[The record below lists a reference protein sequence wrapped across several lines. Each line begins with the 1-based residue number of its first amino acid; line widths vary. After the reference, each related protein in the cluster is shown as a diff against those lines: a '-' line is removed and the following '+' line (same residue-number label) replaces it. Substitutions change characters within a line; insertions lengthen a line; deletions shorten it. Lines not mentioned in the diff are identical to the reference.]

1 MTPSKYQNEI
11 FSFLGTCHA
20 GKHLRVDALAGSGK
34 TSTCKWSLDYI
45 PEGDATVMVAFNKA
59 IADSLKKVV
68 PFWVEAMTLHSF
80 GFRILSE
87 YKRMKVDKF
96 KSGMILE
103 QECYDLSNAK
113 DRGRYYK
120 ERNTISRLV
129 GLLKAEGYYK
139 GVGIKDCQD
148 LLGKYGLETPGDE
161 TRICEN
167 AIKVLM
173 VGRECPTIIDFDDM
187 IYMPLYLELEVPRF
201 RWMYVDEFQDMNA
214 SQLDLI
220 EKAGK
225 SGTIVAVG
233 DRHQSIYHFRG
244 AKSDV
249 MDEFVTRL
257 GAHTLPLNVCY
268 RCDVAIIKE
277 AQKIVPEIEWAD
289 GAKEGKVATIK
300 KDRFLKDVTDGDYV
314 LCRTTEPLVQ
324 HCLKFIEQGRKAFVK
339 GRDIGANLITLVEK
353 IADRGSDFL
362 YELDGYRMEESEKL
376 SKFRDAEERIQ
387 GLEDRLDAIKAIH
400 MACGTVCEV
409 CGRSRADHREQEEIF
424 DRMPGGAQGA
434 KGHDF
439 EASVN
444 PKQIIRKIESIFSD
458 DDRPGIQ
465 FMTVHRAKGQE
476 TDRVWILRPD
486 LLPMKLPKMTDEQ
499 KQQERN
505 LHYVAITRAKHEL
518 YYVGNE

>member
-1 MTPSKYQNEI
+1 MTPSKYQTEI
-11 FSFLGTCHA
+11 FNFLRTCHV

-45 PEGDATVMVAFNKA
+45 PEGDVTVMVAFNKA
-59 IADSLKKVV
+59 IAESLKKVV

-80 GFRILSE
+80 GYRILSE
-87 YKRMKVDKF
+87 YKRMKVEKF
-96 KSGMILE
+96 KTGMILE
-103 QECYDLSNAK
+103 QQCYDLNNSK

-120 ERNTISRLV
+120 ERNVIGRLV

-139 GVGIKDCQD
+139 GVSVSDCQE

-161 TRICEN
+161 LRICGN

-173 VGRECPTIIDFDDM
+173 IGRECPTIIDFDDM
-187 IYMPLYLELEVPRF
+187 IYMPLYLGLDVPQF

-220 EKAGK
+220 ERAGK
-225 SGTIVAVG
+225 FGSIIAVG

-268 RCDVAIIKE
+268 RCDIAIIKE
-277 AQKIVPEIEWAD
+277 AQKIVPEIEWAE
-289 GAKEGKVATIK
+289 GAKEGKVEKVKKERFIK
-300 KDRFLKDVTDGDYV
+300 EVTDGDYV

-339 GRDIGANLITLVEK
+339 GRDIGANLITLVDK
-353 IADRGSDFL
+353 IADRSGSTGDFL

-400 MACGTVCEV
+400 MACGTVCEI
-409 CGRSRADHREQEEIF
+409 CGQSRKDHGTAEEQE
-424 DRMPGGAQGA
+424 DRMDQMPGGRQGA
-434 KGHDF
+434 RGHDF

-444 PKQIIRKIESIFSD
+444 PKQIIGRSSRSSPTMIDPASSS
-458 DDRPGIQ
+458 
-465 FMTVHRAKGQE
+465 
-476 TDRVWILRPD
+476 
-486 LLPMKLPKMTDEQ
+486 
-499 KQQERN
+499 
-505 LHYVAITRAKHEL
+505 
-518 YYVGNE
+518 